1 METRQLKNITIL
13 ILLLLNLFLL
23 SLLLHFRLQKAS
35 SGQRLTQQLLT
46 LYQSS
51 AVALPE
57 EEAQE
62 AKAV

>member
-35 SGQRLTQQLLT
+35 SGRRLAEQLLT
-46 LYQSS
+46 LYE
-51 AVALPE
+51 V
-57 EEAQE
+57 
-62 AKAV
+62 